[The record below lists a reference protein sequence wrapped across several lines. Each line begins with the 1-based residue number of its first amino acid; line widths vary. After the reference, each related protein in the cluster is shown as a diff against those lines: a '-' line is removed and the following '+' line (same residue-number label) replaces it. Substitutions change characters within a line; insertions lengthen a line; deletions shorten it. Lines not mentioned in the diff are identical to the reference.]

1 MYGERQ
7 MASSEYTRGE
17 MDIDSQSKM
26 YGGFIKASAW
36 GSLILLIS
44 VGYMVF
50 TLSLGMN
57 WMIALVLSAGAGI
70 AIGMFMGMGGAW
82 IATVVAL
89 AGLAIFVQLLIFLFG
104 LAF

>member
-1 MYGERQ
+1 

-17 MDIDSQSKM
+17 MQIDEQSKM
-26 YGGFIKASAW
+26 YSGFMKAGAW

-50 TLSLGMN
+50 TLSMGMN
-57 WMIALVLSAGAGI
+57 WLVALILCAGAGI
-70 AIGMFMGMGGAW
+70 AIGVGMGMGGAW

-89 AGLAIFVQLLIFLFG
+89 AGLALFIQLLIFLIG
-104 LAF
+104 LAV